1 MTSEIAA
8 IFAAL
13 ALGVALGYI
22 IGARGAYKRGRDE
35 QWIEDFFAREER
47 KRESRDEAGRFKRKE
62 RK

>member
-35 QWIEDFFAREER
+35 QWIEDFFAREKR
-47 KRESRDEAGRFKRKE
+47 KRESRDEAGRFKRKD